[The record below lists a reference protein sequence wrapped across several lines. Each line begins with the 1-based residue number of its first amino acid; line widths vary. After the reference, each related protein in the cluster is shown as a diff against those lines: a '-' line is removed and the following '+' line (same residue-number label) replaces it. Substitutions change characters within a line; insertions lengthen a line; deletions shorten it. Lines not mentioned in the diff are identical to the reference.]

1 MNEREFDEWLIEA
14 AAEVREPPPTPRE
27 EIWEGIRA
35 ARETDELMKRWAR
48 MRRVRG
54 VGWGIGIAAL
64 LMVGV
69 GLGRYST
76 AISRSGTVAAEPLP
90 AMDAQPSAAAYRL
103 VTAQHLTQAEALL
116 TYTRGATDAAELD
129 QQTIARA
136 KDLLSTTRL
145 LLDSPGAR
153 DPRLRALLQDLELV
167 LAEITQLRSGAG
179 AQGEANEELNLVKK
193 SMEHIDVLPRLRTA
207 IPAGAALS
215 AS

>member
-1 MNEREFDEWLIEA
+1 VNEREFDDWLIEA
-14 AAEVREPPPTPRE
+14 AAEVREPPATPRD
-27 EIWEGIRA
+27 EIWEGISA
-35 ARETDELMKRWAR
+35 AREGDELMKRRDR
-48 MRRVRG
+48 MRSVRG
-54 VGWGIGIAAL
+54 LGWGIGIAAL

-76 AISRSGTVAAEPLP
+76 EISQNGGLAAGPDPVRSE
-90 AMDAQPSAAAYRL
+90 QPSATAYRV

-129 QQTIARA
+129 QQTIAWA

-207 IPAGAALS
+207 IPAGAAMS

>member
-1 MNEREFDEWLIEA
+1 VNESDFDEWLIEA
-14 AAEVREPPPTPRE
+14 AAEIREPPPTPRDD
-27 EIWEGIRA
+27 IWEGIRS
-35 ARETDELMKRWAR
+35 AREGDELMKRR
-48 MRRVRG
+48 GRLRRVRG
-54 VGWGIGIAAL
+54 LGWGIGIAAL

-76 AISRSGTVAAEPLP
+76 AISPSGAVAAGPDPTSTE
-90 AMDAQPSAAAYRL
+90 QPSATAYRL
-103 VTAQHLTQAEALL
+103 VTARHLTQAEALL

-129 QQTIARA
+129 QQTIAWA

-167 LAEITQLRSGAG
+167 LAEITQLRSGVG

-207 IPAGAALS
+207 IPAGAAMS